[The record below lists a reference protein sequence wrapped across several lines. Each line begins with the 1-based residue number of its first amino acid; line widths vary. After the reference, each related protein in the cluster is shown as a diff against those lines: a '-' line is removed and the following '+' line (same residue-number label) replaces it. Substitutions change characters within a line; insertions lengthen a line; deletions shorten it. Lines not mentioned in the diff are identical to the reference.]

1 MMIDMIV
8 ITALIG
14 ISFVGFYFGI
24 IRNTQ
29 VCSFLQ
35 AVSHVCYER
44 QMEFISDSV
53 IPADKDGFESWN
65 KEMKEI
71 DRVVD
76 NIRSVP
82 YVKVLFSFK
91 SLKIE
96 NWFTEEQVKFLR
108 GETHRPEDFYVK
120 GTNVDMTTL

>member
-1 MMIDMIV
+1 MIIDFIV
-8 ITALIG
+8 IIVLIG
-14 ISFVGFYFGI
+14 IFCTCFYFGF
-24 IRNTQ
+24 IRNTR
-29 VCSFLQ
+29 VCAFLQ
-35 AVSHVCYER
+35 AVSRVCHER
-44 QMEFISDSV
+44 QMEFISASV
-53 IPADKDGFESWN
+53 MPADKDGFESWY
-65 KEMKEI
+65 EELMEI

-76 NIRSVP
+76 DIRAVP
-82 YVKVLFSFK
+82 YEKVLFSFK

>member
-1 MMIDMIV
+1 MMIDFIV
-8 ITALIG
+8 ITVLVG
-14 ISFVGFYFGI
+14 ISFAGFYFGI

-44 QMEFISDSV
+44 QMEFISASV
-53 IPADKDGFESWN
+53 IPADKDGFESWH
-65 KEMKEI
+65 KEMMEI

-76 NIRSVP
+76 DIRAIS
-82 YVKVLFSFK
+82 YAEVLFSFK

>member
-1 MMIDMIV
+1 MIDFIV
-8 ITALIG
+8 ITVF
-14 ISFVGFYFGI
+14 ISLFCTCFYFGI

-44 QMEFISDSV
+44 QMEFISASV
-53 IPADKDGFESWN
+53 IPADIDGFEAWN

-82 YVKVLFSFK
+82 YAKVLFSFK